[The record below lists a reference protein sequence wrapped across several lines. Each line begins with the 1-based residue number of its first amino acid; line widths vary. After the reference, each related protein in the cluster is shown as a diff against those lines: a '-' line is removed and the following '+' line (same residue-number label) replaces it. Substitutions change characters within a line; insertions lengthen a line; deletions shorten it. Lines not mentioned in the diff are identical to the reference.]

1 MSDLKTTK
9 LLDSLTFPEALKDLS
24 DDELAI
30 LSEEIRG
37 RLIEIGDQCGGHLAS
52 NLGVVELSVV
62 LHTLFSS
69 PTDKFVWDTSH
80 QTYIHKMLTGRLKQM
95 LTIRQENGLSGFAN
109 IFESDH
115 DAFGAGHA
123 STALSAGLGLA
134 HARDV
139 LNQSHSVISI
149 IGDSSL
155 SGGMAFEALNNF
167 ERLKSNFICI
177 LNDNNMSISNPV
189 GNMST
194 YMTKIRTSPIYDQA
208 RKLFD
213 QILGTIPQS
222 GSLKRKIDKGLD
234 RVRDIIIDQKAGVIF
249 EEFGFQYLGPIDG
262 HNIPMLMAAL
272 KYAKTYNG
280 PILIHAVTQKGKGHI
295 PAEQDPIKYHGVS
308 PKKPNNSPSV
318 KKPLTNSEFFGKVMI
333 DICSKTD
340 DVVVITPA
348 MIGGSGL
355 TEFSK
360 TYPDKLYDV
369 GIAEE
374 HAVTFAAG
382 LARGG
387 VKPVLA
393 IYSTFLQRGYDQLIH
408 DVCIQKLPVIFCLDR
423 AGFAGEDGATH
434 HGIFDIAYML
444 PIPEI
449 TILAPK
455 DANEMKAMIEWSVK
469 QNKPISIRYPKGKI
483 ISRDDIPVDTSCAE
497 TSEIMFQTTPK
508 STSNDICILAFGS
521 MSWEAY
527 DAAIELNKKGIKV
540 TVINLKSVKPLDKK
554 TLEPFIKHSNHIL
567 VIEEGSAI
575 SGAFSY
581 IQREFNY
588 LDKNSLQWSQLAI
601 EDKFFD
607 HGSIPSLRNQC
618 SLDTKSITSY
628 ILSHI
633 KNIIS
638 V

>member
-1 MSDLKTTK
+1 MSELKVTK
-9 LLDSLTFPEALKDLS
+9 LLDKLSFPDALKDLT

-30 LSEEIRG
+30 LSEEIRI

-52 NLGVVELSVV
+52 NLGVVELTVV

-69 PTDKFVWDTSH
+69 PIDKLVWDTSH
-80 QTYIHKMLTGRLKQM
+80 QTYIHKMLTGRLDKM

-109 IFESDH
+109 IFESEH
-115 DAFGAGHA
+115 DTFGAGHA
-123 STALSAGLGLA
+123 STALSAALGLA
-134 HARDV
+134 HARDI
-139 LNQSHSVISI
+139 QKQEHCVISI

-194 YMTKIRTSPIYDQA
+194 YMTKIRTSPVYDQA

-222 GSLKRKIDKGLD
+222 GPLKRKIDKGLD

-272 KYAKTYNG
+272 KYAKSYNG
-280 PILIHAVTQKGKGHI
+280 PILIHAVTQKGRGHI
-295 PAEQDPIKYHGVS
+295 PAENDPIKYHGVS
-308 PKKPNNSPSV
+308 PKKSASPPP
-318 KKPLTNSEFFGKVMI
+318 KEKPITNSEFFGSVMME
-333 DICSKTD
+333 ICEQKD

-355 TEFSK
+355 TAFSRK
-360 TYPDKLYDV
+360 YPEKLYDV

-387 VKPVLA
+387 ITPVLA

-434 HGIFDIAYML
+434 HGVFDIAYML

-455 DANEMKAMIEWSVK
+455 DANEIKSMINWSVN
-469 QNKPISIRYPKGKI
+469 QQKPISIRYPKGKI
-483 ISRDDIPVDTSCAE
+483 ILRDDLPLDQSPPNVP
-497 TSEIMFQTTPK
+497 EIMYKTK
-508 STSNDICILAFGS
+508 SNTIDICILAIGS

-527 DAAIELNKKGIKV
+527 DAACMVEKKGINV
-540 TVINLKSVKPLDKK
+540 MVVNLKSVKPLNKEFLDP
-554 TLEPFIKHSNHIL
+554 LIKQSNHIL

-575 SGAFSY
+575 SGAFSF
-581 IQREFNY
+581 IQKEFNY
-588 LDKNSLQWSQLAI
+588 IEKKSNQWNQLAI
-601 EDKFFD
+601 PDRFFD
-607 HGSIPSLRNQC
+607 HAKIDSLRQQC
-618 SLDTKSITSY
+618 SLNSVSISNY
-628 ILSHI
+628 ILDKI